1 MGLRKTVSRIRI
13 GSQSLAIWRMRGER
27 MEMTELEAA
36 KAKAVAAYN
45 AAADYFDHPVSSF
58 WHRFGRRT
66 VERLGLRVGDT
77 VLDVC
82 CGSGGSA
89 LPAAEAVGP
98 QGTVV
103 AVDLAERLVA
113 LGEAKARAKGLG
125 NIAFEAGDMLALGY
139 ADARFDVVVC
149 VFGIFFVP
157 DMVAATKE
165 LWRMVRP
172 NGRLAITTWGPKMF
186 EPANSAFWGAIR
198 DERPDLLKSFNP
210 WERISTPERLREMLA
225 EAGIAEPEIVA
236 ESGRHLLSSPDDWW
250 LIAMG
255 SGYRG
260 TLAQLDAATLSRVRE
275 RNLALLGGCTAIT
288 TNVLYSVAVK

>member
-1 MGLRKTVSRIRI
+1 LN
-13 GSQSLAIWRMRGER
+13 
-27 MEMTELEAA
+27 ELEVA
-36 KAKAVAAYN
+36 KAKAAAAYN

-66 VERLGLRVGDT
+66 VERLGLLVGET

-98 QGTVV
+98 EGKVV

-113 LGEAKARAKGLG
+113 LGAAKAREKGLA
-125 NIAFEAGDMLALGY
+125 NLEFRTGDMLALGY
-139 ADARFDVVVC
+139 PDASFDAVIC

-165 LWRMVRP
+165 LWRMLRP
-172 NGRLAITTWGPKMF
+172 GGRLAITTWGPDLF
-186 EPANSAFWGAIR
+186 EPANGAFWEAIR
-198 DERPDLLKSFNP
+198 EERPDLLKGFNP
-210 WERISTPERLREMLA
+210 WERISTPAGLREMFG
-225 EAGIAEPEIVA
+225 EAGIDAADIVA
-236 ESGRHLLSSPDDWW
+236 EEGSHAIASPEDWW
-250 LIAMG
+250 LVAMG

-260 TLAQLDAATLSRVRE
+260 TLAQLHAETLARVRE
-275 RNLALLGGCTAIT
+275 RNLSRLGGCGAIA
-288 TNVLYSVAVK
+288 TNVVYAVAVK

>member
-1 MGLRKTVSRIRI
+1 MSGPVSRRT
-13 GSQSLAIWRMRGER
+13 WRRENKRKHQMNKL
-27 MEMTELEAA
+27 ELA
-36 KAKAVAAYN
+36 KAKTAAAYN

-66 VERLGLRVGDT
+66 VDRLGLCAGET

-89 LPAAEAVGP
+89 LPAGEAVGP
-98 QGTVV
+98 EGKVI

-113 LGEAKARAKGLG
+113 LGEAKAHEKGLG
-125 NIAFEAGDMLALGY
+125 NIRFEVGDMLALGY
-139 ADARFDVVVC
+139 PDASFDVVVC

-172 NGRLAITTWGPKMF
+172 NGRLAITTWGPDLF
-186 EPANSAFWGAIR
+186 EPANTAFWSAIGE
-198 DERPDLLKSFNP
+198 ERPDLLNGFNP
-210 WERISTPERLREMLA
+210 WERISTPSGLREMLS
-225 EAGIAEPEIVA
+225 EAGIVDAEIVEEA
-236 ESGRHLLSSPDDWW
+236 ESHPINAPEDWW
-250 LIAMG
+250 LVAMG

-260 TLAQLDAATLSRVRE
+260 TLAQLDLPTLGRVRD
-275 RNLALLGGCTAIT
+275 RNLALLGPCDAIAA
-288 TNVLYSVAVK
+288 NVIYSVAIK

>member
-1 MGLRKTVSRIRI
+1 MD
-13 GSQSLAIWRMRGER
+13 
-27 MEMTELEAA
+27 ELELA
-36 KAKAVAAYN
+36 KAKAAAAYN

-66 VERLGLRVGDT
+66 VDRLGLRAGET
-77 VLDVC
+77 ILDVC

-98 QGTVV
+98 RGKVV

-113 LGEAKARAKGLG
+113 LGEAKAREKGLG
-125 NIAFEAGDMLALGY
+125 NLEFRAADMLALGY
-139 ADARFDVVVC
+139 PDASFDVVIC

-172 NGRLAITTWGPKMF
+172 HGRLAITTWGPNLF
-186 EPANSAFWGAIR
+186 EPANAAFWEAIR
-198 DERPDLLKSFNP
+198 EERPDLLKGFNP
-210 WERISTPERLREMLA
+210 WERISTPAGLREMLREA
-225 EAGIAEPEIVA
+225 EIADAEIVA
-236 ESGRHLLSSPDDWW
+236 EAGRHPLGSPDDWW
-250 LIAMG
+250 LVAMG

-260 TLAQLDAATLSRVRE
+260 TLAQLDAAAFARVRE
-275 RNLALLGGCTAIT
+275 RNLASLAGCEAIA
-288 TNVLYSVAVK
+288 TNVVYGVATK